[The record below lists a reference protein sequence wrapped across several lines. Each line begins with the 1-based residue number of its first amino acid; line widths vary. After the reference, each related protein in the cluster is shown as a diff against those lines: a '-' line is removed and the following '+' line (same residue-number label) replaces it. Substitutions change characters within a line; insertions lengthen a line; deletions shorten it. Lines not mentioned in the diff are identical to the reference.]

1 MEEHWRQ
8 GRREGR
14 TKERDG
20 SGEQDKA
27 REWGR
32 GRGAVPRPYWA
43 PRQVRATQTAGAGS
57 DSFGDPVSPTLEL
70 ACRRLMLRLNE
81 SEQPDSSKFLLKE

>member
-1 MEEHWRQ
+1 M
-8 GRREGR
+8 
-14 TKERDG
+14 
-20 SGEQDKA
+20 
-27 REWGR
+27 
-32 GRGAVPRPYWA
+32 PRPYWA

-70 ACRRLMLRLNE
+70 ACWRLMLRLNE